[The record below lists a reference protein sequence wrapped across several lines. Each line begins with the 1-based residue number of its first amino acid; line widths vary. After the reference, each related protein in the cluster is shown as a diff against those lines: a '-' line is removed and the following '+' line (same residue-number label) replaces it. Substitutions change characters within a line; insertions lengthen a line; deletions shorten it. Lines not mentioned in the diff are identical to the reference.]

1 MKASKKERGRRSLLG
16 AAVFLCAS
24 LFAEAAT
31 AAQLG
36 IAPVYVHMAPGQRA
50 AALTVTNEGDEPA
63 AFQIR
68 AYVWRQTPEVADDL
82 VPTEELLV
90 SPPLGK
96 LEPGAQQV
104 VRLVLRQPPTEREAS
119 YRILLDEIPPP
130 AAPGTVRIAIRQ
142 SIPVFA
148 LPQTKVAARITW
160 HIERDADGTVWLA
173 ASNLGNRHAEVR
185 EVALTTAEG
194 TALAVEPRPLPYVLA
209 GATQRWRIAAP
220 TPAAGQVL
228 HLTARVGAATVE
240 ERISVS
246 GRDGA
251 AP

>member
-1 MKASKKERGRRSLLG
+1 MSVLRKREDRRFLG
-16 AAVFLCAS
+16 WLVAIFWCAS
-24 LFAEAAT
+24 LLAESAR

-36 IAPVYVHMAPGQRA
+36 IAPVYVRLAPGQRA
-50 AALTVTNEGDEPA
+50 AALTVTNEGSEPA

-68 AYVWRQTPEVADDL
+68 AFAWRQTPEGTDDL
-82 VPTEELLV
+82 TPTEELLV

-96 LEPGAQQV
+96 LEAGAQQV
-104 VRLVLRQPPTEREAS
+104 VRLVLRQPPSEREAT

-148 LPQTKVAARITW
+148 LPQTKVSARLTW
-160 HIERDADGTVWLA
+160 RIERSADGTFWLV
-173 ASNLGNRHAEVR
+173 ASNVGTRHAEVR

-194 TALAVEPRPLPYVLA
+194 AALAVEPRPLPYVLA
-209 GATQRWRIAAP
+209 GATQRWRIEAP
-220 TPAAGQVL
+220 VAAGQVL
-228 HLTARVGAATVE
+228 RLTARVDAATIE
-240 ERISVS
+240 EHVTI
-246 GRDGA
+246 GDGS